1 MTTPTAI
8 EAPNPLAPGAWSAG
22 ARRFGWALF
31 AGWIVLLG
39 AVVFVGE
46 RSSSLADLEDAV
58 ASGEVTSVEVYGGM
72 PEGARG
78 YARVDLHWRD
88 GPFAYYVELGEA
100 KPRRSGPR
108 GDERLPLVRP
118 GVVDRL
124 VASNEDL
131 DVERRSDPGPPF
143 SASFLAWQLPWP
155 LALGGPL
162 LVLATLGLLIVGPQ
176 PWRATRWAWFWIQ
189 GIAAPLG
196 MLAYLVLGGPTGL
209 SRPPQPGTRRLTGG
223 WAFLLTFVVSSAL
236 ASIAV
241 GW

>member
-1 MTTPTAI
+1 MTTPAAI
-8 EAPNPLAPGAWSAG
+8 EAPNPSAVADWPAP

-31 AGWIVLLG
+31 AAWIVLLV
-39 AVVFVGE
+39 AVVFLGE
-46 RSSSLADLEDAV
+46 RSSSRADLEDAV
-58 ASGEVTSVEVYGGM
+58 ASGEVTSVEVYGGL

-78 YARVDLHWRD
+78 YARVELHWRD

-100 KPRRSGPR
+100 KPRPRAPR
-108 GDERLPLVRP
+108 GETNLPIVRP

-131 DVERRSDPGPPF
+131 EVERRSDSGPPF

-162 LVLATLGLLIVGPQ
+162 LVLVTLGLLIVGPQ

-209 SRPPQPGTRRLTGG
+209 SRPPRPEARRLTGG